1 VQDVFLIT
9 IRRLRGPLIA
19 IILVFAFSTVG
30 MTLIPGVDPQGQPW
44 RMTIFQAFYFVTYTS
59 TTIGFGEIPYPF
71 TDQQRLF
78 VTLIIYL
85 LVIGWAYLV
94 GSILSLTQDKTFQQ
108 ALISARFRR
117 AVASLSEP
125 FYLVC
130 GLGETGVTVV
140 RMLDRL
146 GFRFTAVDR
155 DERRLAALEI
165 EQLTLDAP
173 ALYADARSPE
183 TLAMAGILKPECQAV
198 LALCSEDEVNLG
210 VAIAACLLRPGLP
223 VISRAN
229 SAAIAAS
236 TAALGVYR
244 VISPFREFAERV
256 ALAMRA
262 PDTYRLLVWLTG
274 APGSY
279 LPPSQPPRIPSPPGR
294 WVVCGYG
301 RFGRE
306 VGATVQRAGFELAII
321 DPSGNEVPG
330 VRSVKG
336 LGAGAPEL
344 REVGIESACGL
355 FAGSDDDTANL
366 AVAIAARRLNPD
378 VFIVMRQNQLSS
390 EALFARF
397 GADMT
402 LAPPQIMATECLALL
417 RTPLLAEFLDLVR
430 AKDNLWAYALAETLR
445 ALVGEEAPLFWSF
458 ALDADEAPG
467 LSDVMLRGRDPLMV
481 GDLARNA
488 HAREI
493 RVPCLAV
500 LLVRGAETLELP
512 GDDVSVRLGDRLLF
526 AGRRAAKD
534 NQALMLSN
542 GNVAAYVLGDRRQAE
557 GWIWRTLEKSLGR

>member
-9 IRRLRGPLIA
+9 IRRLRAPLVT
-19 IILVFAFSTVG
+19 IILVFAFSTAG
-30 MTLIPGVDPQGQPW
+30 MTLIPGVDPSGQPW
-44 RMTIFQAFYFVTYTS
+44 RMSIFQAFYFVTYTS

-71 TDQQRLF
+71 TDEQRLF
-78 VTLIIYL
+78 ATLIIYL
-85 LVIGWAYLV
+85 LVIGWAFLV
-94 GSILSLTQDKTFQQ
+94 GSILSLTQDKVFQQ
-108 ALISARFRR
+108 ALVSARFRR
-117 AVASLSEP
+117 AATSLSEP

-146 GFRFTAVDR
+146 GLRFIAIDR
-155 DERRLAALEI
+155 DERRVQALEI
-165 EQLTLDAP
+165 EQLSLDAP
-173 ALYADARSPE
+173 VLAADVRSAD
-183 TLAMAGILKPECQAV
+183 TLAMAGLMKPECKAV
-198 LALCSEDEVNLG
+198 LALSGEDEVNLG

-223 VISRAN
+223 VIARAN
-229 SAAIAAS
+229 SAGIAAS

-244 VISPFREFAERV
+244 VISPFREFAGRV

-279 LPPSQPPRIPSPPGR
+279 LPPSQPPRMPSAPGR

-306 VGATVQRAGFELAII
+306 VGAAVQRAGFELAII
-321 DPSGNEVPG
+321 DPSGAEVPG
-330 VRSVKG
+330 IHTVKA
-336 LGAGAPEL
+336 LGAGAAEL
-344 REVGIESACGL
+344 REIGIEGACGL

-366 AVAIAARRLNPD
+366 AVAIAARRQNPE
-378 VFIVMRQNQLSS
+378 VFIIMRQNQLSS

-430 AKDNLWAYALAETLR
+430 RKDNLWAYALAESLR

-458 ALDADEAPG
+458 AIDADEAPG
-467 LSDVMLRGRDPLMV
+467 LSDVMLRGKDPLAV
-481 GDLARNA
+481 ADLSRNA
-488 HAREI
+488 HAREV
-493 RVPCLAV
+493 RAPCLAV
-500 LLVRGAETLELP
+500 LLVRGGETIELP
-512 GDDVSVRLGDRLLF
+512 GDEVGVAPGDRLLF

-534 NQALMLSN
+534 NQSLMLSN
-542 GNVAAYVLGDRRQAE
+542 ANVAAYVLGDRLQAE
-557 GWIWRTLEKSLGR
+557 GWIWRTFEKALSR